1 VQTKLSKEFTNA
13 ITAFQRVQRASAEK
27 QRSTVESQKRTV
39 DRMVEDDGWINTAVP
54 DKIEGWYNSIVA
66 GDERGSVELGTVQRQ
81 ELVQQQQ

>member
-39 DRMVEDDGWINTAVP
+39 DRMVEDDKWVTTAL
-54 DKIEGWYNSIVA
+54 D
-66 GDERGSVELGTVQRQ
+66 
-81 ELVQQQQ
+81 